1 MTERLGGRRA
11 ARRAG
16 QQRLLAV
23 LLVVVTLAIVGSVA
37 AWLVTRP
44 APPDASTLCP
54 AGGPTAH
61 YVLLV
66 DTTDPLDFTQK
77 QAFNATL
84 RDLVGRRIPQG
95 ALVSVFVLGED
106 FRSTAEPLVELCN
119 PGSGAGAS
127 ALTSNPAR
135 LRQQYEERFLQPMLA
150 QSDRLVATKPA
161 KWSPIFEMLQLVG
174 INAFQRHDVHGER
187 RLIVMSDM
195 LHNTPQFSMYKG
207 SMDFAALASTDY
219 GRKSMADLPG
229 VDVELLVLLNTPQ
242 LQTKRQMKFWED
254 WFERAG
260 AKVVD
265 VRPLEG

>member
-1 MTERLGGRRA
+1 MSARMGGRRA

-16 QQRLLAV
+16 RQLVLAGV
-23 LLVVVTLAIVGSVA
+23 LVVVTLAIVGAVA
-37 AWLVTRP
+37 AWLFTRP
-44 APPDASTLCP
+44 AAPDAATLCP

-84 RDLVGRRIPQG
+84 RDLVGHRVPPG
-95 ALVSVFVLGED
+95 ALLSVFVLGDD

-119 PGSGAGAS
+119 PGTGADAS
-127 ALTSNPAR
+127 ALTSNPQH

-150 QSDRLVATKPA
+150 QSDKLVATKPSNH
-161 KWSPIFEMLQLVG
+161 SPIFEMLQLVG
-174 INAFQRHDVHGER
+174 INAFRRHDVHGEK

-195 LHNTPQFSMYKG
+195 LHNTPQYSMYKG
-207 SMDFAALASTDY
+207 PMDFAALASTDY
-219 GRKSMADLPG
+219 GRKSMADLAG

-242 LQTKRQMKFWED
+242 RQTQRQVKFWED